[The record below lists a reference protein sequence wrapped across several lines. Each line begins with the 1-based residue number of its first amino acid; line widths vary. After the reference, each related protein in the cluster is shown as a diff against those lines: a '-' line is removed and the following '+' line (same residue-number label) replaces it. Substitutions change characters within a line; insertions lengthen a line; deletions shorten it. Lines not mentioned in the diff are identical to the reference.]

1 MKKIV
6 WLLLVV
12 FSVVMVFGATAQ
24 AENKKIKIG
33 VLQWAD
39 QMSVAMAAEYTLER
53 FGYDVEQVD
62 FFEWGIAFAALERGD
77 IDLMPTLINFC
88 AEDYWERSKE
98 KLEKIGVPS
107 FGMVQGM
114 IVPSYVPIDS
124 IEQINSIKDKIGG
137 KIVGIEPGAGLMRQ
151 TKQQIEAYGLEV
163 DLAEGSTAAMT
174 ASLKSAIA
182 KKKWMVTVLWTP
194 SWMIQTYDVK
204 FLKDPKG
211 IGQPAQA
218 YHYLG
223 RKGFRKEMPF
233 AAEVLAGIFLPLD
246 AISNISLSLKE
257 GKKMPEAWKIWLTN
271 PTNKAVADAWTVIGS
286 PDRYK

>member
-1 MKKIV
+1 MKKII

-33 VLQWAD
+33 VLQWND
-39 QMSVAMAAEYTLER
+39 QMSVAQAADYTLTR
-53 FGYDVEQVD
+53 MGYEVEQID

-88 AEDYWERSKE
+88 AQDYWARSKE

-107 FGMVQGM
+107 FGMAQG
-114 IVPSYVPIDS
+114 IVVPSYVPIDS
-124 IEQINSIKDKIGG
+124 IDQINSIKDKIGG
-137 KIVGIEPGAGLMRQ
+137 KIIGIEPGSGLMRQ
-151 TKQQIEAYGLEV
+151 ARQQVEGYGLDV
-163 DLAEGSTAAMT
+163 DLVEGSTAAMA

-182 KKKWMVTVLWTP
+182 KKKWIVALLWTP
-194 SWMIQTYDVK
+194 SWMAQTFDVK

-211 IGQPAQA
+211 IGQPPQT

-223 RKGFRKEMPF
+223 RKGFRKDMPF
-233 AAEVLAGIFLPLD
+233 ASEVLAGIFLPVHH
-246 AISNISLSLKE
+246 ISDISLNLKE
-257 GKKMPEAWKIWLTN
+257 GKKMPEAWKIWLTKGQN
-271 PTNKAVADAWTVIGS
+271 QAVADAWTIIGS